1 MYHKITEGQA
11 AILRA
16 LRANDA
22 GDEDFISE
30 VRHEVFA
37 AAKQAAGIPNDH
49 RVKVEIDNRSHPDYL
64 VLIRKLTGAKYP
76 IVPQTYV
83 VKLTP
88 EVISHLASTF
98 PTIPLPEDA
107 YEAPTADI
115 AGIYA
120 DGDYAYIAVQ

>member
-16 LRANDA
+16 LHVNGA

-30 VRHEVFA
+30 VRHEVFT
-37 AAKQAAGIPNDH
+37 AAKQAAGIPDDH
-49 RVKVEIDNRSHPDYL
+49 RVKAEIDNRSHPDYL
-64 VLIRKLTGAKYP
+64 VLIRKKTGDKYP
-76 IVPQTYV
+76 IVAQTYV

-98 PTIPLPEDA
+98 PTIPLPEDT
-107 YEAPTADI
+107 YEVLTTDTASIHTDN
-115 AGIYA
+115 
-120 DGDYAYIAVQ
+120 DCAYIAVQ